1 MTMFYKKRL
10 ASWKSCKMSEM
21 HMGALVAMSKTSE
34 VLVNNLV
41 GSMVESQPGTVE
53 VAFPNSGAA
62 AMPGREQGWSLARGQ
77 PRDGESWR
85 VQGPPRLDD
94 ASSWPIYKKRFWKA
108 YKMSEMHI
116 GALVAMSRISVDN
129 TQVYSYSSFVC
140 FMCCFR
146 VHLLP
151 SQQVPLGTRKF
162 WGQVSTAVYILV
174 CSRLQI
180 YKKDAMVCSVCAFF
194 LWLKMPSRELSF
206 WPPPPYIFEN
216 G

>member
-10 ASWKSCKMSEM
+10 AIWKSCKMSEM
-21 HMGALVAMSKTSE
+21 HMGALVAMSMTSE

-94 ASSWPIYKKRFWKA
+94 TSSWPNYKKRFWKA

-129 TQVYSYSSFVC
+129 TKVYSYSSFVC

-146 VHLLP
+146 VCT
-151 SQQVPLGTRKF
+151 G
-162 WGQVSTAVYILV
+162 ILQYDEV
-174 CSRLQI
+174 
-180 YKKDAMVCSVCAFF
+180 
-194 LWLKMPSRELSF
+194 E
-206 WPPPPYIFEN
+206 
-216 G
+216 